1 MPFTPYHI
9 IAGVAVKS
17 IRPKHFSWT
26 VFVLANV
33 LIDTEGA
40 YYLLTT
46 GVVAHKLFH
55 TWVAATIIAILCA
68 TFGKFLCEFGL
79 RIWNN
84 FILSEKYV
92 PSFKW
97 MRSSSKITKTSAWL
111 SAFNGA

>member
-1 MPFTPYHI
+1 MPFTPFHI
-9 IAGVAVKS
+9 LAGVPVKS
-17 IRPKHFSWT
+17 TLNNKFSWT

-40 YYLLTT
+40 YYLFTT

-68 TFGKFLCEFGL
+68 IFGKYLCEFGL

-84 FILSEKYV
+84 
-92 PSFKW
+92 SFP
-97 MRSSSKITKTSAWL
+97 
-111 SAFNGA
+111 F